1 MDKSIIMIINTFQE
15 IVELDKL
22 KPKILK
28 AQIEQRKREKGK
40 RFIKVPNSIGN
51 LHKLEK

>member
-1 MDKSIIMIINTFQE
+1 MIINTFQE
-15 IVELDKL
+15 LIDLEKL
-22 KPKILK
+22 KPKIRK

-40 RFIKVPNSIGN
+40 RYIKVPNSIGN